1 MPKRFDEK
9 EKLQIRQKLLNAG
22 RRLFTQYGVKKT
34 NVSELTTTA
43 GIAAGSFYTFYRSKE
58 ELFFDLLEE
67 EEQNIQGRLLRKIE
81 GRPMT
86 KSLFKTFLQ
95 EGFTLLTENPFFKQ
109 VMLADQLETVIRRLP
124 PDRLER
130 NYNQDQHYLL
140 PLVKQWQA
148 DGLLREANPEL
159 IVSMIR
165 SVIMLSLHKK
175 EIGEQVYGATLELLI
190 DTLAEGL
197 FARDR
202 EYDRHD

>member
-9 EKLQIRQKLLNAG
+9 EKLQIRQKLMNAG

-34 NVSELTTTA
+34 NVSELTSTA

-140 PLVKQWQA
+140 PLVKQWQT

-165 SVIMLSLHKK
+165 SVILLSLHKK